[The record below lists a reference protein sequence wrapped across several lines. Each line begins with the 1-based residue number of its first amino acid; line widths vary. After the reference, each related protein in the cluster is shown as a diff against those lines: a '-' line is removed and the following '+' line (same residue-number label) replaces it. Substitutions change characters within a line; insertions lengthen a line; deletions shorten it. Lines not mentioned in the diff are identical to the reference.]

1 MRQKPYDFVPL
12 VPRVYRAPVPGHDV
26 LLPDRYSGV
35 ITLSLEVLTPLHI
48 GTGLV
53 RVGEGGTLVGA
64 FQRAGDR
71 LVIPGSAVK
80 GMARSIVEAVSYSC
94 APPAPKGR
102 SVREMPRD
110 NARPCNGEGDPPRL
124 CPACGLFGFLSG
136 GARYRGRV
144 GFGQFVAA
152 DGTRVDPQR
161 LRQLHEP
168 QACRE
173 HIYLR
178 GHEIRGRKFYY
189 HGKRVDP
196 VAAGGKLVY
205 EVAPPGSRFTGELRV
220 TNVTE
225 AELSLLFFALGLDG
239 SFAPKLGY
247 GKPAYLGSVRF
258 RIESANLRRGVRIV
272 PEAVGLLLELARAY
286 CPQDEEEKRRVR
298 QKARGYGP
306 VDQVL
311 EERVRKLRQILN
323 VDRPQGPPWD
333 PATGGY

>member
-1 MRQKPYDFVPL
+1 MSQKPYDFVPL
-12 VPRVYRAPVPGHDV
+12 VPEVKRSQVPRHDV
-26 LLPDRYSGV
+26 LLPERYSGV
-35 ITLSLEVLTPLHI
+35 IVLSVEALTPLHM

-53 RVGEGGTLVGA
+53 RVGQGGTLVGA

-94 APPAPKGR
+94 APPVPQGR
-102 SVREMPRD
+102 KTREMPRE
-110 NARPCNGEGDPPRL
+110 NAKPCRGEGNPPWL
-124 CPACGLFGFLSG
+124 CPACGLFGFLRG

-152 DGTRVDPQR
+152 EGVRTDLQR
-161 LRQLHEP
+161 LCPLHKP
-168 QACRE
+168 DASATQF
-173 HIYLR
+173 YLNDR
-178 GHEIRGRKFYY
+178 GKIRGRKFYY

-196 VAAGGKLVY
+196 VAAQGTRLY

-225 AELSLLFFALGLDG
+225 EELRLLLFALGLDG

-258 RIESANLRRGVRIV
+258 RIESANLRQGMLPV
-272 PEAVGLLLELARAY
+272 PEAVKWLAEQAKAY
-286 CPQDEEEKRRVR
+286 CPEDGRVQEQLR
-298 QKARGYGP
+298 QAADGSVS

-311 EERVRKLRQILN
+311 QERVRKLRQILN
-323 VDRPQGPPWD
+323 VERPQGPPWG
-333 PATGGY
+333 PGRY